1 MKKQPQQADAQEKQ
15 RGDEIFFATLLA
27 WVVPG
32 AGHWMLG
39 MRRKAAVY
47 FVVVIGFLLIGAAL
61 GRFTIVSFKYHPYSF
76 LLHLCTGAPA
86 LVMTLITNAMENAY
100 NPTRWGDVG
109 LTMTWIA
116 GALNVLLI
124 ADVLDRANG
133 GPFEA
138 EKPKPSIT
146 RRILLRLTGRKDRSN
161 T

>member
-1 MKKQPQQADAQEKQ
+1 MKKQTQQAAAQKKQ
-15 RGDEIFFATLLA
+15 GGEEIFFATLLA

-39 MRRKAAVY
+39 MRRKAVIY
-47 FVVVIGFLLIGAAL
+47 FVVVLSLFLIGAAL
-61 GRFTIVSFKYHPYSF
+61 GRFTIVSFKHHPYSF
-76 LLHLCTGAPA
+76 LLHLCTGAPS
-86 LVMTLITNAMENAY
+86 LVMTLITNGMENAY

-146 RRILLRLTGRKDRSN
+146 HRILLRLTRRKDRSN